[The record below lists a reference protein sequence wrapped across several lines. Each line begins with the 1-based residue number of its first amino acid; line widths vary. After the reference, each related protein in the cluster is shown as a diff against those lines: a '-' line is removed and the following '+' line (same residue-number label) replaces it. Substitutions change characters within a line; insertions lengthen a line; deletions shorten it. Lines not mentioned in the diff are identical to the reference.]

1 MEKRNPFGR
10 MISFVTSKKPKIG
23 ITAKTDVLMSI
34 CTNAW

>member
-10 MISFVTSKKPKIG
+10 MILFVTGKKPKIG
-23 ITAKTDVLMSI
+23 IAAEVNVLMSV